1 MSTENAEPKAPVDR
15 LVIWASV
22 VAWYDRMMYRLA
34 FPSLQRMCLRNPGI
48 AYLFE
53 LHLRRHRERNPI
65 SDSLMRSTE
74 TFLDAM
80 EDLQNI

>member
-1 MSTENAEPKAPVDR
+1 MKSNDDQSTAPVQR
-15 LVIWASV
+15 LVIWSAF
-22 VAWYDRMMYRLA
+22 VAWWDRLVYRLA
-34 FPSLQRMCLRNPGI
+34 FPSLQRMCKRNPGI

-65 SDSLMRSTE
+65 SDGLMRSTE

-80 EDLQNI
+80 EDIQKI